1 MVTRQRND
9 AHALTADEST
19 ALRALRPAFNVL
31 MRGLDADLTRGHGI
45 SHTEFLVLMA
55 LAEAEGRTMRLS
67 DIAEFCQ
74 QSLSAISRTVGRLEG
89 AGWVSKRQDALDGR
103 GLNATLTDAGFE
115 KFEQA
120 HASHL
125 DSVHRRFFAHLDGVD
140 LRALGKALR
149 SIADQDSRA

>member
-1 MVTRQRND
+1 MVTSQRTEI
-9 AHALTADEST
+9 HSLTADESA

-31 MRGLDADLTRGHGI
+31 MRGLDADLVRGHGI

-74 QSLSAISRTVGRLEG
+74 QSLSAISRTVGRLES
-89 AGWVSKRQDALDGR
+89 AGWVRKAQDPLDGR
-103 GLNATLTDAGFE
+103 GLNATLTDAGLE

-120 HASHL
+120 HVSHL
-125 DSVHRRFFAHLDGVD
+125 ASVHKRFFAHLDGVG
-140 LRALGKALR
+140 LSALGKALR
-149 SIADQDSRA
+149 SIADQDPR